1 MEFIAVGSLKKDLT
15 GKILCFVGPP
25 GVGKTSLAISIAK
38 ALSRKYARISLG
50 GESDSSF
57 LKGHRKTYIGAYP
70 GKVITSL
77 KECGTTNCVIILDE
91 IDKLGRNEAHGDPQS
106 NLLEILDPE
115 QNKNFVDNFLDFPVD
130 LSKVLFICT
139 ANITDSISAPLLD
152 RMDVIQLSSYTHQE
166 KKQIYYRHLLQKAV
180 ADSGIKEEHK
190 FCIEDKVVDMLVKDY
205 CREPGVRGLE
215 KYTKKL
221 VDKIAY

>member
-1 MEFIAVGSLKKDLT
+1 VSVPYNVISADNFNLEEAQKVLDSDHYGMQDIKERILEFIAVGSLKKDLT

-38 ALSRKYARISLG
+38 ALNRKFARISLG

-91 IDKLGRNEAHGDPQS
+91 IDKLGRNEAHGDP
-106 NLLEILDPE
+106 
-115 QNKNFVDNFLDFPVD
+115 
-130 LSKVLFICT
+130 
-139 ANITDSISAPLLD
+139 
-152 RMDVIQLSSYTHQE
+152 
-166 KKQIYYRHLLQKAV
+166 
-180 ADSGIKEEHK
+180 
-190 FCIEDKVVDMLVKDY
+190 
-205 CREPGVRGLE
+205 
-215 KYTKKL
+215 
-221 VDKIAY
+221 